1 MDLNKWLRSEVDAIP
16 LALVMLSSP
25 QLPLTTLRELRKAGF
40 DYLPDP
46 EELVSGHAK
55 LNWLSE
61 RMRKIL
67 DSAVAAQ
74 LSGNRNPLEEKVRD
88 VLAELSTAL
97 EATDHNISN
106 LYSLISTF
114 TSVVPVTIVAT
125 QALLGGGG
133 AATALSMAFIG
144 LLLSMLVGFWVFPW
158 EFGVPAPKPR
168 TYAPLLLVIPLYPI
182 FSYFS
187 IPNPFLLSL
196 ALGSAP
202 SAILHLHHA
211 LSELRKMDKARELVR
226 AAARAV
232 GNPYLVLVRE
242 GLLRSPEDLLSPEW
256 RGFSRAATLGLWQV
270 LLHGGYENLQR
281 LDDYLS
287 RVLEFLKRLRSKTR
301 VFLVYAVIEA
311 AIVAAIYAVILGIEP
326 LFAEGGEWM
335 IRAGISMSSLR
346 ELRERIDQILSLNA
360 LTLAVATASAREG
373 RPHLLTMY
381 LPLIAG
387 AVWCFWL
394 VSSTLTPSLIGG

>member
-1 MDLNKWLRSEVDAIP
+1 MELSKWFRSEVDAIP

-40 DYLPDP
+40 EYLPDP

-67 DSAVAAQ
+67 DGAVVAQ
-74 LSGNRNPLEEKVRD
+74 LSGNRNPLEERVRD
-88 VLAELSTAL
+88 ILAEISTGL

-106 LYSLISTF
+106 LYSLVSTF
-114 TSVVPVTIVAT
+114 TSTVPVTIVAT
-125 QALLGGGG
+125 LALLGGGV
-133 AATALSMAFIG
+133 AATALTTAFIG
-144 LLLSMLVGFWVFPW
+144 LLLSMLVGFWAFPW
-158 EFGVPAPKPR
+158 EFGIPAPKPR
-168 TYAPLLLVIPLYPI
+168 TYAPLLLVIPLHLV

-187 IPNPFLLSL
+187 VPNPLLLSL
-196 ALGSAP
+196 TLGSTP

-211 LSELRKMDKARELVR
+211 LGELRKMDKARELVR

-232 GNPYLVLVRE
+232 GNPYHALVRE
-242 GLLRSPEDLLSPEW
+242 GLLSDPEELLSPEW
-256 RGFSRAATLGLWQV
+256 RGLSRAATLGLWQI
-270 LLHGGYENLQR
+270 LLHGGYENLR
-281 LDDYLS
+281 KLDDYVS

-326 LFAEGGEWM
+326 LFTEGGEWM
-335 IRAGISMSSLR
+335 MRAGISVLGLR
-346 ELRERIDQILSLNA
+346 ELRERVDQILSLNA
-360 LTLAVATASAREG
+360 LTLAIATASARDG

-394 VSSTLTPSLIGG
+394 TSSTLTPSLIGG